1 MWILTKLGPTDM
13 AAISISILA
22 TFFNAEPK
30 SINRGENYYNS
41 KHVELNILKD
51 AVRGSVRGQNPTKKI
66 VLSRLASASAA
77 PGTLGQCKGAK
88 KALGNVHRF
97 PFYKRIGSLIDH
109 DCGDNKNIQKAIFFD
124 K

>member
-1 MWILTKLGPTDM
+1 ML
-13 AAISISILA
+13 S
-22 TFFNAEPK
+22 F
-30 SINRGENYYNS
+30 
-41 KHVELNILKD
+41 LNILKD

-97 PFYKRIGSLIDH
+97 PLYKRIGSLIDH

>member
-1 MWILTKLGPTDM
+1 MPLEDLFVGKTRP
-13 AAISISILA
+13 
-22 TFFNAEPK
+22 
-30 SINRGENYYNS
+30 
-41 KHVELNILKD
+41 
-51 AVRGSVRGQNPTKKI
+51 KKI
-66 VLSRLASASAA
+66 VLSRLTSVSTA